1 MKKENS
7 IVIINNNKS
16 IDLYLD
22 VDNMDTTYRISSNS
36 SLILNIVDFTS
47 SDKDIKLSFDL
58 EKKTH
63 LEVNIICINN
73 IEKNKNYSLI
83 INHNDKDSFSRVK
96 VAGINLKGNIN
107 IIASSS
113 IASGA
118 TSSDTRIEGKITNL
132 SNDARSKI
140 SPILYIKENDVKASH
155 SASLGSYNS
164 DDLYYL
170 TSRGI
175 TLDEAKK
182 SITYGTIY
190 PLLSSINNNDI
201 KDKSLNFLKGISI

>member
-7 IVIINNNKS
+7 NVIINNNKN

-22 VDNMDTTYRISSNS
+22 VDNMDTTYKISSNS
-36 SLILNIVDFTS
+36 SLILNIVDFTNN
-47 SDKDIKLSFDL
+47 DKDIKLSFNL
-58 EKKTH
+58 
-63 LEVNIICINN
+63 
-73 IEKNKNYSLI
+73 EKNKNYSLI
-83 INHNDKDSFSRVK
+83 INHNEKDSFSRVK
-96 VAGINLKGNIN
+96 VAGINLKGNIS

-118 TSSDTRIEGKITNL
+118 TNSDTRIEGKITNL